1 MTNKSSILIL
11 VSVILISTSGC
22 GVPECT
28 LIIYDATEEE
38 LLKDLKEY
46 SLSEDVMQ
54 DIITREAFNN
64 LISQEAQEVVL
75 NVMNSDEVTCDSI
88 RLTNDSLIC
97 NNEDKIILFSI
108 NDINQIEVFYEDR
121 TLSLLKN
128 SAIIGTFTSSIGLL
142 GYIPPN
148 PPQPDWKGFVGLFGA
163 GFIAGIIFDVSS
175 SSYYCLI
182 SKESFLR
189 FAKENKEHIIQ
200 NGI

>member
-11 VSVILISTSGC
+11 VSIILISNSGC

-108 NDINQIEVFYEDR
+108 NDINQIEVFMKIE
-121 TLSLLKN
+121 L
-128 SAIIGTFTSSIGLL
+128 
-142 GYIPPN
+142 
-148 PPQPDWKGFVGLFGA
+148 
-163 GFIAGIIFDVSS
+163 
-175 SSYYCLI
+175 
-182 SKESFLR
+182 
-189 FAKENKEHIIQ
+189 
-200 NGI
+200 